1 MFKDMYRKNLG
12 KTGENLACEYLK
24 ANKIKVLDKNYKN
37 KIGEID
43 IIAKDGDTVAF
54 IEVKTRSSYIFGTP
68 AEAVNY
74 KKQQKIIKT
83 ALKWMT
89 DKNYEDDIRFDVIE
103 VLINE
108 TGAPDI
114 NYIKN
119 AFGG

>member
-12 KTGENLACEYLK
+12 KTGESLACEYLR
-24 ANKIKVLDKNYKN
+24 ANKIKVLHKNYKN

-43 IIAKDGDTVAF
+43 IIAKEGDTVAF

-74 KKQQKIIKT
+74 RKRQKIIKT

>member
-1 MFKDMYRKNLG
+1 MFKDMYRKELG
-12 KTGENLACEYLK
+12 KTGESLACEYLK
-24 ANKIKVLDKNYKN
+24 ANKIKVLERNFKN

-43 IIAKDGDTVAF
+43 IIAKEGETVAF
-54 IEVKTRSSYIFGTP
+54 IEVKTRSSYAFGTP

-74 KKQQKIIKT
+74 AKQQKIIKT
-83 ALKWMT
+83 ALSWMT
-89 DKNYEDDIRFDVIE
+89 DKNYDGDIRFDVIE

-108 TGAPDI
+108 TEAPDI

>member
-12 KTGENLACEYLK
+12 KTGESLACEYLK
-24 ANKIKVLDKNYKN
+24 CNKIKVLDKNYKN

-54 IEVKTRSSYIFGTP
+54 VEVKTRSSYIFGTP

>member
-1 MFKDMYRKNLG
+1 MFKNMYRKNLG

-24 ANKIKVLDKNYKN
+24 YNKIKVLDRNFKN

-43 IIAKDGDTVAF
+43 IIAKEGDIVAF
-54 IEVKTRSSYIFGTP
+54 IEVKTRSSYMYGTP

-74 KKQQKIIKT
+74 TKQQKIIKT
-83 ALKWMT
+83 ALSWIT
-89 DKNYEDDIRFDVIE
+89 DKNYEGEIRFDVIE

-108 TGAPDI
+108 NSKPDI